1 MDTVRDKMNTGW
13 GKMQLVI
20 FTNRS
25 WELSFGY
32 VYLYQ
37 CFYDEVVLL
46 SDLRVR
52 HMT

>member
-13 GKMQLVI
+13 GKIQLVI

-32 VYLYQ
+32 VYLCQ

-46 SDLRVR
+46 AGLRVR
-52 HMT
+52 HTT